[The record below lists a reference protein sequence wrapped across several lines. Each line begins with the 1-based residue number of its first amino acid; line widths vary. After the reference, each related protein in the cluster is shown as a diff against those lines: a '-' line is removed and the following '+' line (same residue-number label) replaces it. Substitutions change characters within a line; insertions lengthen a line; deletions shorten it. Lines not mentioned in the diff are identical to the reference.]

1 MAEKPRRKK
10 ILIADDEADVL
21 KVLAYELSK
30 NGYDVVTAVDGE
42 EALTMISQHLP
53 DLILLD
59 NKMPRLDGDQVCK
72 RIKADPRLKSIRV
85 IFITAS
91 SHLGT
96 PQLMHEIHADDCV
109 IKPYESKELLSK
121 VKKLLKES

>member
-59 NKMPRLDGDQVCK
+59 NKMPRLDGEEVCK
-72 RIKADPRLKSIRV
+72 RIKADPRLKFIPV

-96 PQLMHEIHADDCV
+96 PEVMREIHADDCIV
-109 IKPYESKELLSK
+109 KPYDSKELLSK
-121 VKKLLKES
+121 VKKLLGE